1 MRLAIAKITKPH
13 GVKGEVRAIVL
24 LDSPELFCRVKEA
37 YLGDR
42 KVKIRARRADDQAIV
57 QIEGV
62 LNRDDADLLRGKLLE
77 VDRADAENL
86 KKGEFF
92 ISDLVGLRVLVGGK
106 TVGEITDVYQNARAA
121 DVLLIKGEKEI
132 MVPFLKKL
140 NAVADLAAKT
150 IVFDET
156 AFGEAA
162 VYEN

>member
-13 GVKGEVRAIVL
+13 GVKGEVRATVL
-24 LDSPELFCRVKEA
+24 LDSPELFCRVKQA

-42 KVKIRARRADDQAIV
+42 KVKISARRADDQAIV
-57 QIEGV
+57 RIEDV
-62 LNRDDADLLRGKLLE
+62 LTRDDAELLRGKLLE

-92 ISDLVGLRVLVGGK
+92 ISDLIGLRVFAGGAF
-106 TVGEITDVYQNARAA
+106 VGEITDVYQNARSA

-132 MVPFLKKL
+132 MIPFLKKL
-140 NAVADLAAKT
+140 NAAADLEAKT
-150 IVFDET
+150 ITFDEA
-156 AFGEAA
+156 AFKEAA

>member
-13 GVKGEVRAIVL
+13 GVKGEVRANVL

-92 ISDLVGLRVLVGGK
+92 ISDLVGLRVLVGEK
-106 TVGEITDVYQNARAA
+106 TVGEITDVYQNARSA

-140 NAVADLAAKT
+140 NAVVDLEAKT
-150 IVFDET
+150 IVFDEI